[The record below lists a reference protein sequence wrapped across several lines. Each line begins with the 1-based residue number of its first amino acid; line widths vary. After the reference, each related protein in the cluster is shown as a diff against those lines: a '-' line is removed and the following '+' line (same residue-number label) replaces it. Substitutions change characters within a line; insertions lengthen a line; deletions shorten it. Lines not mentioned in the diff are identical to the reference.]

1 MVVNPDMPDEYKNE
15 TDYRK
20 IPRENLNP
28 NIPQGRGIVKWAP
41 FKTMALQYE
50 MLEEH
55 IESQNKIALPQLS
68 DDQLEAINM
77 TVAQKLEYNELAIL
91 TIWEDGYV
99 NNYER
104 YILKVDTLN
113 NTIHFNGSQKLDF
126 PLNHILSVL

>member
-1 MVVNPDMPDEYKNE
+1 
-15 TDYRK
+15 
-20 IPRENLNP
+20 
-28 NIPQGRGIVKWAP
+28 
-41 FKTMALQYE
+41 MALQYE

-68 DDQLEAINM
+68 DDQLEAINT

-99 NNYER
+99 NNYEG